1 MEEKESHESYYNSL
15 NIKTFQSSKSFD
27 RLRLYENKAGKN
39 MLFMR
44 HSRSHTSLQGS
55 PLSVRSAT
63 MKSFLNTMDSQ
74 TKAEIGMGVIDM
86 EQQMAHKFV

>member
-1 MEEKESHESYYNSL
+1 
-15 NIKTFQSSKSFD
+15 
-27 RLRLYENKAGKN
+27 
-39 MLFMR
+39 MR

-86 EQQMAHKFV
+86 DQQMAHKFV